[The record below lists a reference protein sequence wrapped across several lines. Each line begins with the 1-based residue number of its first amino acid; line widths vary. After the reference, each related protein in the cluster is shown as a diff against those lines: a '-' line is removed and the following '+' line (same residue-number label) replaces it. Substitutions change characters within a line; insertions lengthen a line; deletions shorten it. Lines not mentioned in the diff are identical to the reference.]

1 MGRPDGS
8 ASGRLPYHAA
18 SVRTRTRLLAA
29 LPLAFVLAGVAC
41 TGDGTTSTSASQEP
55 TPSEL
60 PTSNVAVTFVEG
72 EYVYENN
79 GVSITFAWKGG
90 TGTLTVD
97 NGSGFELGVPSLYAI
112 TPTQE
117 RVDATV
123 ADAAPIPDGG
133 SIETKVTFPPS
144 LKAADAGLIAI
155 VFGDQNWG
163 ALSPKVIEK

>member
-1 MGRPDGS
+1 V
-8 ASGRLPYHAA
+8 RLAYHAA
-18 SVRTRTRLLAA
+18 SVHARTRLLVA
-29 LPLAFVLAGVAC
+29 LMLALALAGVAC
-41 TGDGTTSTSASQEP
+41 TGDGTTSTSTTTSQEP
-55 TPSEL
+55 TASEL

-79 GVSITFAWKGG
+79 GVSVTFSWKSG
-90 TGTLTVD
+90 TGTLKVD
-97 NGSGFELGVPSLYAI
+97 NGSGFELGPPSLYAI

-123 ADAAPIPDGG
+123 ADASPIADGATL
-133 SIETKVTFPPS
+133 ETQVTFPAS